1 MRHGIVGRKLNRT
14 RAHYHALMNNLAT
27 SLLRHESI
35 VTTLPKAKELRPMV
49 EKIITLGKKGMDKEH
64 GDACRRLVFRN
75 IRQKDVLKKLF
86 TDIAPRMADRNG
98 GYTRIVKTGVRASD
112 ASPMAIIQL
121 VDYTPKA
128 KAAAPVAADADAKA
142 ADAAN
147 A

>member
-35 VTTLPKAKELRPMV
+35 VTTLPKAKELRPLV
-49 EKIITLGKKGMDKEH
+49 EKIITLGKKGMDKET
-64 GDACRRLVFRN
+64 GDASRRLVFRN
-75 IRQKDVLKKLF
+75 VRQKDVLKKLF
-86 TDIAPRMADRNG
+86 NDIAPRMANRNG
-98 GYTRIVKTGVRASD
+98 GYTRIVKMGLRASD

-128 KAAAPVAADADAKA
+128 AAPVAAAAEAKSDAV
-142 ADAAN
+142 AN